1 MAVPF
6 ESGVFTYTLT
16 NAVLTITGSDNVRAI
31 SIYNSSAVVG
41 TIQGN
46 ETIGVTT
53 STAINIGE
61 NESYNY
67 LVPEDTYVIKNLVIT
82 APTSCTLIITA
93 TKWYG

>member
-93 TKWYG
+93 TK